1 MALSSCY
8 EQVATIHLINNVGD
22 TENHSQIVILNLGIT
37 DYLEATTVC
46 KQVVYRLKGQ
56 CVSMEAVEF

>member
-22 TENHSQIVILNLGIT
+22 TENHSQIANIEFRDN
-37 DYLEATTVC
+37 
-46 KQVVYRLKGQ
+46 RLSRSYHS
-56 CVSMEAVEF
+56 V